1 MEQFLNL
8 IDTVLT
14 KGKKRMSSVQGP
26 GTIVYPGYEMR
37 FRMEDGFPLITT
49 RSLKGSWKAMV
60 HELLWFLSGSDDVS
74 ELHKNGV
81 HLWDSWAAPEICA
94 RYGLGPRKLGPIYGP
109 QWRHWRT
116 RDGGEID
123 QISNVLHEITNF
135 PDSKRMT
142 VTAWNPEDID
152 KVFIAPCHVIFKFT
166 VAEGGLYLNLWQRSA
181 DLLVGV
187 PFNIAEYALLLR
199 MVAQVVGLKPIEFVH
214 HLSDVH
220 IYFDQVEF
228 AKLQFSRDPRPL
240 PRVKLNQETK
250 DLFSFRF
257 EDFTLDGYDPHPPI
271 KGIPV
276 GV

>member
-14 KGKKRMSSVQGP
+14 KGKKRATSVQGP

-37 FRMEDGFPLITT
+37 FRMDDGFPLITT
-49 RSLKGSWKAMV
+49 RSLKGSWKALV
-60 HELLWFLSGSDDVS
+60 HELLWFLSGSDDVGD
-74 ELHKNGV
+74 LHKNGV
-81 HLWDSWAAPEICA
+81 HLWDPWATPEICKN
-94 RYGLGPRKLGPIYGP
+94 YGLAPGRLGPIYGP
-109 QWRHWRT
+109 QWRHWKT

-123 QISNVLHEITNF
+123 QVSNVLDEIRTS

-142 VTAWNPEDID
+142 ITAWNPEDID
-152 KVFIAPCHVIFKFT
+152 KVFVAPCHVVCKFI

-199 MVAQVVGLKPIEFVH
+199 MVAQVTSLKPVEFVH

-220 IYFDQVEF
+220 IYFDQVEY
-228 AKLQFSRDPRPL
+228 AKMQLERIPKPL
-240 PRVKLNQETK
+240 PEVKLNPKVT
-250 DLFSFRF
+250 DIFSFQLD
-257 EDFTLDGYDPHPPI
+257 DFTLAGYDPHPPI

-276 GV
+276 AV